1 MPWLLTIL
9 CIGLKKDRLDFMAGW
24 VTQDS
29 LMMEQDE
36 PDVDVLTQY
45 LDEDSWDVFERLM
58 DILGDDEDVDQLS
71 AL

>member
-1 MPWLLTIL
+1 MLLLLTNL
-9 CIGLKKDRLDFMAGW
+9 CVGLKKDRLDFMAGW

-36 PDVDVLTQY
+36 PEVDVLTQY
-45 LDEDSWDVFERLM
+45 LDEDSRDVFERLM

>member
-1 MPWLLTIL
+1 
-9 CIGLKKDRLDFMAGW
+9 MAGW